1 MSESFIHICIFLIV
15 LIIMDLFHL
24 EQSLVKDMIS
34 ASILPDSEGSI
45 LITKLQFLT
54 QMPQYGTLYVIFLSQ
69 LCTSANV
76 GKKLNTKSYRDVLEA

>member
-24 EQSLVKDMIS
+24 EQSLVKNMIS

-54 QMPQYGTLYVIFLSQ
+54 QLPQSYEPCMSYSCLSSVLQ
-69 LCTSANV
+69 QMLE
-76 GKKLNTKSYRDVLEA
+76 KS